1 MDSVLSGAS
10 KKVLEMARKKDKFI
24 EDKGGGG
31 SGKMFSAAKLVA
43 KAIYD
48 GLQMQI
54 GGGDDSG
61 GGGNNSMLLPE
72 LIIEDFDEEQVW
84 AGVEMLNKAKFAE
97 FSGKVG
103 LRSSR
108 LSILW

>member
-24 EDKGGGG
+24 EDSGG

-54 GGGDDSG
+54 ADDR
-61 GGGNNSMLLPE
+61 GGNNNILPGRR
-72 LIIEDFDEEQVW
+72 F
-84 AGVEMLNKAKFAE
+84 NRKKN
-97 FSGKVG
+97 
-103 LRSSR
+103 
-108 LSILW
+108 

>member
-24 EDKGGGG
+24 EDKGGG

-54 GGGDDSG
+54 GDDGGAGS
-61 GGGNNSMLLPE
+61 NSMLPGKRSSVWLQSNIQWVPGTHI
-72 LIIEDFDEEQVW
+72 LIYKGRLI
-84 AGVEMLNKAKFAE
+84 E
-97 FSGKVG
+97 FSKKN
-103 LRSSR
+103 
-108 LSILW
+108 